1 MIFYGAVSNEGAG
14 VGVWIIPPDV
24 GTNIFSN
31 KFAFECKNNM
41 VEYEALILGLKVL
54 KELGAK
60 RIVVC
65 GESELIIN

>member
-1 MIFYGAVSNEGAG
+1 
-14 VGVWIIPPDV
+14 
-24 GTNIFSN
+24 
-31 KFAFECKNNM
+31 M

-65 GESELIIN
+65 GDSELIINQ